1 MDKKLKMI
9 MILIF
14 TFVCIS
20 SPTTLPSLETVSH
33 AVGNPTHQVKGILGG
48 SVLFPPNISQGI
60 TVQKMEWDF
69 YPQRGGL
76 GFWLGEFSHGKLE
89 HPSPT
94 DRFGQRL
101 DMVDETTLRIKDLEL
116 DDSGIYNARIWITK
130 AQFQEQSFSLTVYE
144 PVPTP
149 HIDHQVESK
158 TPGGCNVTL
167 RCHTPGREDLSISWE
182 AGNPHRALGKSVTQY
197 QVSHNGRELRVS
209 FWNSSFDS
217 NFTCLVSNPID
228 QNRASFDLHNI
239 CQSDEGGQFGP
250 SSWIPLLITALIVP
264 LVIMVK
270 VIWMHWK
277 IIFKRPR
284 RGVPSV
290 MQEKGESIQS
300 SEATQKMV
308 IMRLNTESH
317 RPTLQVDLEKEEFSS
332 CSTLSRKCF
341 PSLTSCTVS
350 ETDPSETEH
359 CMRDQAHLQEP
370 LLRNSLRVPL
380 LKDPLKISQCCQLSR
395 RSSRSS
401 SLQHLSPKSC
411 DQDREQRTKTYPV
424 TMEGVS
430 LSTRSPRN
438 AFIISRKQSI

>member
-239 CQSDEGGQFGP
+239 CQSDEGG
-250 SSWIPLLITALIVP
+250 
-264 LVIMVK
+264 
-270 VIWMHWK
+270 
-277 IIFKRPR
+277 
-284 RGVPSV
+284 
-290 MQEKGESIQS
+290 
-300 SEATQKMV
+300 
-308 IMRLNTESH
+308 
-317 RPTLQVDLEKEEFSS
+317 
-332 CSTLSRKCF
+332 
-341 PSLTSCTVS
+341 
-350 ETDPSETEH
+350 
-359 CMRDQAHLQEP
+359 HLQ
-370 LLRNSLRVPL
+370 LLSWSPWLISSVIVL
-380 LKDPLKISQCCQLSR
+380 LVNDGELDELE
-395 RSSRSS
+395 
-401 SLQHLSPKSC
+401 
-411 DQDREQRTKTYPV
+411 DQ
-424 TMEGVS
+424 
-430 LSTRSPRN
+430 
-438 AFIISRKQSI
+438 IRKE